1 MRKPTKVILLMEQK
15 QMVELI
21 IRRLVTETQNNAH
34 ETKYDSAMSIAD
46 LRTISAHPMKNL
58 KDSEL
63 SWTDFML

>member
-1 MRKPTKVILLMEQK
+1 
-15 QMVELI
+15 
-21 IRRLVTETQNNAH
+21 LVTETQNNAH